1 MMNWTDKLQ
10 RVKSHLIDS
19 AKIQQMVADNC
30 IDDIMEAS
38 KLISTCFD
46 HGNKILL
53 CGNGGSAADCQHMA
67 TEFVSQLTPDFKR
80 QGLPAIALT
89 TDTSFI
95 TAYANDYDFSG
106 IFERQVTA
114 LGKSGD
120 VLIGIST
127 SGNSINI
134 IKAFKAAIN
143 NGVGTVLLTGSGG
156 KLKDI
161 ASISICVPSNNT
173 QYIQESHLTIEHII
187 CDLVERQIS
196 I

>member
-1 MMNWTDKLQ
+1 
-10 RVKSHLIDS
+10 
-19 AKIQQMVADNC
+19 MVADNC
-30 IDDIMEAS
+30 IDDIIEAS
-38 KLISTCFD
+38 LLISTCFD
-46 HGNKILL
+46 SGNKILL

-80 QGLPAIALT
+80 PGLPAIALT

-95 TAYANDYDFSG
+95 TAYSNDFDFSG

-114 LGKSGD
+114 LGKNGD

-134 IKAFKAAIN
+134 TKAFKAAESH
-143 NGVGTVLLTGSGG
+143 GVSTISLTGSGG
-156 KLKDI
+156 DLKNI
-161 ASISICVPSNNT
+161 ASISICVPSSNT
-173 QYIQESHLTIEHII
+173 QYIQESHLAIEHII